1 MTAPLPRL
9 VEALADRYRIER
21 QLGQGGMATVYLAL
35 DLRHDRRVAIKVL
48 RPELAAVIGADRFLR
63 EIKTIANLQHPH
75 ILGLIDSGEVGGTA
89 FYVMPYVEGQSLR
102 DRLNHERQLP
112 VEEAVRIAT
121 EVAGALDYAHR
132 HGVIHRDIKPENVML
147 HDGSALVTDFG
158 IALAVST
165 AGSTRMTETGM
176 SLGTP
181 HYMSPEQAMGEREVT
196 ARSDVYA
203 LGATLYEMLVGE
215 PPFTGPTAQSIV
227 AKVLTEEPRPLL
239 PRRHTIPANVEAA
252 VFRAL
257 EKLPAD
263 RFASAAEMVVALR
276 DQGFHGRTETVYTG
290 RRQPRRPWLL
300 AAVAAIAL
308 LAGAG
313 LAVALRPGR
322 PAAPVSRYGLDFPNG
337 TDPDPGWRAIPSPDG
352 SRLVYVRNDGTR
364 PQLWSKRRDEFAG
377 KPLAGTAGV
386 SNFTWS
392 PDGQWIAFTL
402 TRRLW
407 KIPVVGGMAIEI
419 GDSASGTPG
428 IAWLDDGTVIYVR
441 QNGAGLRRVP
451 AGGGGAETIMPDSV
465 GTIFPSPLPG
475 NRGVLFVRCGVNCAT
490 GQSLWVLDRESGAAR
505 EIVAGAVW
513 GEYVET
519 GHIVFVRND
528 GAMLAVSFDPGS
540 LAVRGSPVALGD
552 SVVVL
557 TGVYPLIGL
566 SRSGTLVKQIGT
578 PLELLQRLEMVWVDR
593 SGRESLVD
601 SGWTFRSIDF
611 GGNHGWSLS
620 RDGTR
625 LAIGLATDAGDD
637 IWVKRL
643 PRGPLSRVSFDG
655 ASEYR
660 PRWMPDDRT
669 LMFGSNRISPVS
681 NGLFSRRADGT
692 GADSVLVRAEQAGIF
707 EAAWSPDRSWLLF
720 RIGGTVAQVGGRD
733 IVGIRPG
740 IDTAAVPVV
749 ATQFDEASFAISPDG
764 RWLAYESNETGRT
777 EVFLRP
783 FPNTNDGKWQM
794 SNGGGIAPLWARNG
808 RELFY
813 VNTDRD
819 MMAVSIAS
827 GAEPGIGERRRLFHL
842 RSELT
847 LGSNE
852 NYTPHDVAPDG
863 RFIMARRVPVSEG
876 LEAPMIVVENWIE
889 ELKRVVKE

>member
-1 MTAPLPRL
+1 MTIPATLAA
-9 VEALADRYRIER
+9 ALTDRYRIER
-21 QLGQGGMATVYLAL
+21 EIGSGGMATVYLAQ
-35 DLRHDRRVAIKVL
+35 DLRHDRRVAMKVL

-112 VEEAVRIAT
+112 VDEAVRIAT
-121 EVAGALDYAHR
+121 EVGGALDYAHR

-181 HYMSPEQAMGEREVT
+181 HYMSPEQAMGEREIT

-263 RFASAAEMVVALR
+263 RFASAAEMAAALR
-276 DQGFHGRTETVYTG
+276 DPGFLGRTQQTTVI
-290 RRQPRRPWLL
+290 RRERGRPWLL
-300 AAVAAIAL
+300 PAVAVIAL

-313 LAVALRPGR
+313 LAMALRPER
-322 PAAPVSRYGLDFPNG
+322 PAPVSRYGLYFPAG
-337 TDPDPGWRAIPSPDG
+337 TAPNPGWRAMPSPDG
-352 SRLVYVRNDGTR
+352 SRLLYVGTDGTR
-364 PQLWSKRRDEFAG
+364 PQLWVKPRDEYAG
-377 KPLAGTAGV
+377 KPLAGTSGV
-386 SNFTWS
+386 TNFAWS
-392 PDGQWIAFTL
+392 PDGLWIAYTSS
-402 TRRLW
+402 RRLW
-407 KIPVVGGMAIEI
+407 KIPVVGGAAIEI
-419 GDSASGTPG
+419 GDSASGAPG
-428 IAWLDDGTVIYVR
+428 IAWLEDGTIVYVR
-441 QNGAGLRRVP
+441 QLGAGLRRVS
-451 AGGGGAETIMPDSV
+451 AGGGRAETVMPDSIGV
-465 GTIFPSPLPG
+465 LFPSPLPG
-475 NRGVLFVRCGVNCAT
+475 NRGILFVRCGANCNS
-490 GQSLWVLDRESGAAR
+490 GQSLWVLDLESGAAR
-505 EIVAGAVW
+505 EVIPGAVW
-513 GEYVET
+513 GEYVRT

-528 GAMLAVSFDPGS
+528 GAMFAIPFDRGS
-540 LAVRGSPVALGD
+540 LAVRGSPVSLGD

-557 TGVYPLIGL
+557 NGVYPLIGL
-566 SRSGTLVKQIGT
+566 SQSGTMVKQVGT
-578 PLELLQRLEMVWVDR
+578 PLDMLQRLEMVWVDR
-593 SGRESLVD
+593 TGRESQVD
-601 SGWTFRSIDF
+601 SGWSFRAIEF
-611 GGNHGWSLS
+611 GSNNGWALS

-625 LAIGLATDAGDD
+625 LAIGMSTEAGDD

-669 LMFGSNRISPVS
+669 LMFGSNRISPVA
-681 NGLFSRRADGT
+681 NALYSRRGDGT
-692 GADSVLVRAEQAGIF
+692 GSDSVIVRAENAGIF
-707 EAAWSPDRSWLLF
+707 EAAWAPDRSWLLF
-720 RIGGTVAQVGGRD
+720 RTGGTLAQVGGRD

-740 IDTAAVPVV
+740 LDTVPVPVV
-749 ATQFDEASFAISPDG
+749 VTPYDEASFSISPDG

-777 EVFLRP
+777 EVFVRP
-783 FPNTNDGKWQM
+783 FPNTDEGKWQV

-813 VNTDRD
+813 VNAGRD
-819 MMAVSIAS
+819 MMAVPFTS
-827 GAEPGIGERRRLFHL
+827 GVEPGIGNGIRLFHL
-842 RSELT
+842 RNELA

-863 RFIMARRVPVSEG
+863 RFIMARQVPLPAG
-876 LEAPMIVVENWIE
+876 LEAPIVVVENWLE
-889 ELKRVVKE
+889 ELKRVVGK

>member
-1 MTAPLPRL
+1 MSIAGLAA
-9 VEALADRYRIER
+9 ALADRYRIDRE
-21 QLGQGGMATVYLAL
+21 LGQGGMATVYLAH
-35 DLRHDRRVAIKVL
+35 DLRHDRKVAIKVL

-89 FYVMPYVEGQSLR
+89 FYVMPFVEGQSLR

-112 VEEAVRIAT
+112 VDEAVRIAA

-181 HYMSPEQAMGEREVT
+181 HYMSPEQAMGEREIT

-227 AKVLTEEPRPLL
+227 AKVLTEEPRPLQ

-263 RFASAAEMVVALR
+263 RFASASEMVTALR
-276 DQGFHGRTETVYTG
+276 DPGFQGRTGLTLAA
-290 RRQPRRPWLL
+290 RREPRRHWLL
-300 AAVAAIAL
+300 AAVGGITL

-313 LAVALRPGR
+313 LAMALRSEP
-322 PAAPVSRYGLDFPNG
+322 PAPVSRYGLYFPSG
-337 TDPDPGWRAIPSPDG
+337 TAPDPGWRAIPSPDG
-352 SRLVYVRNDGTR
+352 SRLAYVGSDGIR
-364 PQLWSKRRDEFAG
+364 PQLWIKRRDQY
-377 KPLAGTAGV
+377 AGTALVGTSGV

-392 PDGQWIAFTL
+392 PDGQWIAFTV
-402 TRRLW
+402 TRRLF
-407 KIPVVGGMAIEI
+407 KIPAVGGAAVEI

-428 IAWLDDGTVIYVR
+428 IAWLEDGTIVYVR
-441 QNGAGLRRVP
+441 QTGAGLRRVP
-451 AGGGGAETIMPDSV
+451 AGGGAARTVLPDSI
-465 GTIFPSPLPG
+465 GTVFPSPLPG
-475 NRGVLFVRCGVNCAT
+475 NRGVIFTRCALSCT
-490 GQSLWVLDRESGAAR
+490 SGQSLWVLDLGAGEAR
-505 EIVAGAVW
+505 QLVTGAIW
-513 GEYVET
+513 GEYVNT

-528 GAMLAVSFDPGS
+528 GAMLALPFDPGS
-540 LAVRGSPVALGD
+540 LEVRGSPIPLGD
-552 SVVVL
+552 SVVVMNGL
-557 TGVYPLIGL
+557 YPLIGL

-578 PLELLQRLEMVWVDR
+578 PLDLLQRLELVWVDR
-593 SGRESLVD
+593 SGRESTVD
-601 SGWTFRSIDF
+601 SGWTFLPPQF
-611 GGNHGWSLS
+611 GGNNGWALS

-625 LAIGLATDAGDD
+625 LAIGMATESGDD

-643 PRGPLSRVSFDG
+643 PRGPLSRVSFDD

-681 NGLFSRRADGT
+681 NALFSRRADGT
-692 GADSVLVRAEQAGIF
+692 GRDSVVVRSENAAIF
-707 EAAWSPDRSWLLF
+707 EAAWSPDRRWLLF
-720 RIGGTVAQVGGRD
+720 RTGGTLAQVGGRD
-733 IVGIRPG
+733 IVGIQPG
-740 IDTAAVPVV
+740 VDTVAVPVV
-749 ATQFDEASFAISPDG
+749 VTPYDEASFTISPDG

-783 FPNTNDGKWQM
+783 FPDTDAGKWQV

-813 VNTDRD
+813 VNANRD
-819 MMAVSIAS
+819 MMAVPISS
-827 GAEPGIGERRRLFHL
+827 GVEPGIGGGSRLFHL
-842 RSELT
+842 RPELT
-847 LGSNE
+847 LGASE

-863 RFIMARRVPVSEG
+863 RFIMARQVPLPAG
-876 LEAPMIVVENWIE
+876 LEAPIVVTENWIE
-889 ELKRVVKE
+889 ELKRVVTK